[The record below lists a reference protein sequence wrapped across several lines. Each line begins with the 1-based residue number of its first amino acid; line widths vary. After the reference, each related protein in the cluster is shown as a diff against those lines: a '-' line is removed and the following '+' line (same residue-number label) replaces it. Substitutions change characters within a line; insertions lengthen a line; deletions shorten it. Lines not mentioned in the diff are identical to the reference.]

1 MTARYRSHRQVLAAG
16 LAALTLAACAGNDDQ
31 AARFLVA
38 PGRYALFNCEQLAQE
53 AAVKV
58 TRQHELEGLMAQTG
72 TGSAGQLVS
81 AVTYRPEYLTLR
93 GELEDMRQTAA
104 EKKCKVVPGEEPAGL
119 TASSDT
125 IR

>member
-1 MTARYRSHRQVLAAG
+1 MTARYRSHRQVLVAG

-58 TRQHELEGLMAQTG
+58 TRQHELEGLMAQAG

>member
-1 MTARYRSHRQVLAAG
+1 MTARYRSHRQVLAAA

-38 PGRYALFNCEQLAQE
+38 PGRYALFNCKQLAQE
-53 AAVKV
+53 AEVKV
-58 TRQHELEGLMAQTG
+58 TRQHELEGLMAQAG

-119 TASSDT
+119 AASSDT

>member
-1 MTARYRSHRQVLAAG
+1 MTARYRSHRQVLVAG

-58 TRQHELEGLMAQTG
+58 TRQHELEGLMAQAG

-119 TASSDT
+119 AASGDT

>member
-1 MTARYRSHRQVLAAG
+1 MTARYRSHRQVLVAG

-119 TASSDT
+119 AASSDT

>member
-1 MTARYRSHRQVLAAG
+1 MTARYRSHRQVLVAG

>member
-1 MTARYRSHRQVLAAG
+1 MTARYRSHRQVLVAG

-38 PGRYALFNCEQLAQE
+38 PGRYALFNCKQLAQ
-53 AAVKV
+53 AAEVKV

>member
-1 MTARYRSHRQVLAAG
+1 MTARYRSHRQVLVAG

-81 AVTYRPEYLTLR
+81 AVTYRPAYLTLR

-119 TASSDT
+119 AASSDT

>member
-1 MTARYRSHRQVLAAG
+1 MTARYRSHRQVLVAG

-58 TRQHELEGLMAQTG
+58 TRQHELEGLMAQAG

-119 TASSDT
+119 AASSDT